1 MKLKSKRAAAKRFKK
16 TANGYI
22 KAFKGGKS
30 HLLSS
35 KKRKRKRTLKDAI
48 VLKSGKLYNN
58 IRRLLPY
65 N

>member
-1 MKLKSKRAAAKRFKK
+1 MKLKTKRGAAKRLKK

-22 KAFKGGKS
+22 LAFKGGKS

-35 KKRKRKRTLKDAI
+35 KNRKRKRTLKKAI
-48 VLKSGKLYNN
+48 VLKKGKLYNN
-58 IRRLLPY
+58 LRKLVPY